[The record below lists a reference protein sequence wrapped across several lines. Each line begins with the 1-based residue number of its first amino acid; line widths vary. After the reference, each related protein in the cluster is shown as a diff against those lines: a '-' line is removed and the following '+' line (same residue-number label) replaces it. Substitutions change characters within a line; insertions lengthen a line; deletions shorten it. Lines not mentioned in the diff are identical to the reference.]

1 MYLIA
6 MYPRPYLIWVNAR
19 ETYYFCW
26 FLFTPH
32 PNVAVPQHISSLPAV
47 PVPRP
52 RKYSFQKPFC
62 ERPINGIISRRM
74 PFPPVHFVFV
84 YTSITSPPSRPMSTC
99 PAFCDCG
106 RIGAETPDPTDETC
120 PTSLPT
126 PSIHNRSHQ
135 TWCSIPT
142 YIPTLG
148 ADGEGIKNF
157 WGTSVPCMDA
167 YAVETAWAFSAP
179 PLPTRELPAGRRL
192 PFGDFHAN
200 GRFVERLRMQH
211 THELRHMLVHAS
223 SYHTLQH
230 GRATLRK
237 IEAQLAFAHRRLTAL
252 VPLHAKCA
260 LPDGSAVEDA
270 NGELRPRK
278 MLKF

>member
-6 MYPRPYLIWVNAR
+6 MYPRPYLIWVNVR

-32 PNVAVPQHISSLPAV
+32 PNAAVPQHISSLPAV

-52 RKYSFQKPFC
+52 RKIFHSKAFLRASYQ
-62 ERPINGIISRRM
+62 RHRM

-84 YTSITSPPSRPMSTC
+84 YTVITSPPSRPMSTPLPC

-106 RIGAETPDPTDETC
+106 CIGAETPDPTDETC
-120 PTSLPT
+120 PTSLPV

-135 TWCSIPT
+135 TWCSTST

-157 WGTSVPCMDA
+157 WGTSVRRMEA
-167 YAVETAWAFSAP
+167 YAVETAWVFSAP
-179 PLPTRELPAGRRL
+179 PVPTHELPAGRRL
-192 PFGDFHAN
+192 PFGDFRAN

-223 SYHTLQH
+223 SYHTLQR
-230 GRATLRK
+230 GRTTLRK

-252 VPLHAKCA
+252 VPLRAKRA

-270 NGELRPRK
+270 NGELRPCK